1 MKHLSLLVGVAFSG
15 TAVAQDRPAPVDLA
29 ITHANVVDVESGR
42 LLRDHTVLVRGGR
55 IASVSPSGQ
64 RRVPQRAR
72 VVNADGGYL
81 IPGLWDAHTHV
92 TFAGERAL
100 PVYAAHGVTSIRDLG
115 GRLSDLLALR
125 ARVAAGSLVGPA
137 LYVAGPNL
145 EGAWWLDLVVR
156 MAASDSIL
164 RSYPFLEA
172 SPRYRIA
179 TPADARAAVDSLRR
193 LGVDVIK
200 FRNLRGDEFRALAS
214 EARLQ
219 GVPLVGH
226 APRDVA
232 LSEAADLGMGSI
244 EHMETVVLRLGDAPP
259 AERSAQFAWLARRGT
274 AITATLVTDIA
285 YRQTPDSVAYAVIAD
300 TLNLID
306 PRRRFLSPEM
316 LAFWKFGLDLK
327 TLERPSDWAASHRR
341 QLADLRLAH
350 AAGVPILVGTD
361 LGASLVYPGSSVH
374 EEMRLLVEEGGM
386 PSMEVLRGATLYP
399 ARTLGLAG
407 SVGAIAV
414 GREADL
420 VLLDANPLD
429 DIRNTQRIRAVVLD
443 GRYLDRDEL
452 DGLLERAAAP
462 PSRATT
468 TRATADPFGINGE
481 AAP

>member
-1 MKHLSLLVGVAFSG
+1 MKPLSPLLLLGLAFASP
-15 TAVAQDRPAPVDLA
+15 AAAQERPAPRGLA

-55 IASVSPSGQ
+55 IVSVSPTG
-64 RRVPQRAR
+64 RRRPPRRAR
-72 VVNADGGYL
+72 VVNARGGYL

-115 GRLSDLLALR
+115 GRLPDLLALR
-125 ARVAAGSLVGPA
+125 GRVAAGSLVGPA

-145 EGAWWLDLVVR
+145 EGAWWLDVVVR
-156 MAASDSIL
+156 LAASDSIL

-200 FRNLRGDEFRALAS
+200 FRNLRGDEFRALAA
-214 EARLQ
+214 EARRQ
-219 GVPLVGH
+219 GVPLAGH

-244 EHMETVVLRLGDAPP
+244 EHMETVSMRLGDAPA
-259 AERSAQFAWLARRGT
+259 AERRAQLAWLARRGT
-274 AITATLVTDIA
+274 AITATLVTDVA
-285 YRQTPDSVAYAVIAD
+285 YRQTPDSVAWAVIGD
-300 TLNLID
+300 TLNLVD
-306 PRRRFLSPEM
+306 PRRRFLSREM
-316 LAFWKFGLDLK
+316 LAHWRFVLDLK
-327 TLERPSDWAASHRR
+327 RLEGPNDWAASHRR
-341 QLADLRLAH
+341 QLADLRLANE
-350 AAGVPILVGTD
+350 AGVPILVGTD

-374 EEMRLLVEEGGM
+374 EEMRLLVEQGGM
-386 PSMEVLRGATLYP
+386 SPLEVLRGATLYP
-399 ARTLGLAG
+399 ARTLGLA
-407 SVGAIAV
+407 SSAGAIAA
-414 GREADL
+414 GRRADF

-443 GRYLDRDEL
+443 GLYLDRGAL
-452 DGLLERAAAP
+452 DGLLESAA
-462 PSRATT
+462 RRMQMTT
-468 TRATADPFGINGE
+468 P
-481 AAP
+481 

>member
-1 MKHLSLLVGVAFSG
+1 VKHAFSLLFLGLAFSG
-15 TAVAQDRPAPVDLA
+15 TAVAQDRPAPTHLA

-42 LLRDHTVLVRGGR
+42 LLPDRTVVVADGR
-55 IASVSPSGQ
+55 IVSVSPA
-64 RRVPQRAR
+64 RDARVPARAR
-72 VVNADGGYL
+72 VVDARGGYL

-115 GRLSDLLALR
+115 GRLPDLLALR
-125 ARVAAGSLVGPA
+125 GRVAAGALVGPA

-145 EGAWWLDLVVR
+145 EGAWWLDVVVR
-156 MAASDSIL
+156 LAASDSIL

-193 LGVDVIK
+193 LGVDVVK
-200 FRNLRGDEFRALAS
+200 FRNLRGDEFRALAA
-214 EARLQ
+214 EARRQ
-219 GVPLVGH
+219 GVPLAGH

-232 LSEAADLGMGSI
+232 LSEAADLGLGSI
-244 EHMETVVLRLGDAPP
+244 EHMETVMLRLGDASP

-274 AITATLVTDIA
+274 AITATLVTDVA

-306 PRRRFLSPEM
+306 PRRRFLSPEL

-327 TLERPSDWAASHRR
+327 KLEGPNDWAASHRR
-341 QLADLRLAH
+341 QLADLRLANE
-350 AAGVPILVGTD
+350 AGVPILVGTD

-374 EEMRLLVEEGGM
+374 EEMRLLVEQGGM
-386 PSMEVLRGATLYP
+386 SPMEVLRGATLYP
-399 ARTLGLAG
+399 ARTLGLAS
-407 SVGAIAV
+407 SVGTIAV
-414 GREADL
+414 DRKADL

-429 DIRNTQRIRAVVLD
+429 DIRNTQRIRAVVLN
-443 GRYLDRDEL
+443 GRYLDRAGL
-452 DGLLERAAAP
+452 DGLLEPRGGAEHAN
-462 PSRATT
+462 R
-468 TRATADPFGINGE
+468 RR
-481 AAP
+481 

>member
-1 MKHLSLLVGVAFSG
+1 MKPLSPLLLLGLAFASP
-15 TAVAQDRPAPVDLA
+15 AAAQERPAPRGLA

-55 IASVSPSGQ
+55 IVSVSPTG
-64 RRVPQRAR
+64 RRRPPRRAR
-72 VVNADGGYL
+72 VVNARGGYL

-115 GRLSDLLALR
+115 GRLPDLLALR
-125 ARVAAGSLVGPA
+125 GRVAAGSLVGPA

-145 EGAWWLDLVVR
+145 EGAWWLDVVVR
-156 MAASDSIL
+156 LAASDSIL

-200 FRNLRGDEFRALAS
+200 FRNLRGDEFRALAA
-214 EARLQ
+214 EARRQ
-219 GVPLVGH
+219 GVPLAGH
-226 APRDVA
+226 APRDVG

-244 EHMETVVLRLGDAPP
+244 EHMETVVFRLGDAPP

-274 AITATLVTDIA
+274 AITATLVTDVA
-285 YRQTPDSVAYAVIAD
+285 YRQTPDSVAWAVIGD
-300 TLNLID
+300 TLNLVD
-306 PRRRFLSPEM
+306 PRRRFLSREM
-316 LAFWKFGLDLK
+316 LAHWRFVLDLK
-327 TLERPSDWAASHRR
+327 RLEGPNDWAASHRR
-341 QLADLRLAH
+341 QLADLRLANE
-350 AAGVPILVGTD
+350 AGVPILVGTD

-374 EEMRLLVEEGGM
+374 EEMRLLVEQGGM
-386 PSMEVLRGATLYP
+386 SPLEVLRGATLYP
-399 ARTLGLAG
+399 ARTLGLA
-407 SVGAIAV
+407 SSAGAIAA
-414 GREADL
+414 GRRADF

-443 GRYLDRDEL
+443 GLYLDRGAL
-452 DGLLERAAAP
+452 DGLLESAA
-462 PSRATT
+462 RRMQMTT
-468 TRATADPFGINGE
+468 P
-481 AAP
+481 

>member
-1 MKHLSLLVGVAFSG
+1 VKHLSSLVLLGLAFSSAAAG
-15 TAVAQDRPAPVDLA
+15 AQDSPVADLA
-29 ITHANVVDVESGR
+29 ITHANVMDVESGR

-55 IASVSPSGQ
+55 IVSVSPSAQGRVP
-64 RRVPQRAR
+64 RRVQ
-72 VVNADGGYL
+72 VVNAAGGYL
-81 IPGLWDAHTHV
+81 IPGLWDAHAHV
-92 TFAGERAL
+92 TFAGERAM
-100 PVYAAHGVTSIRDLG
+100 PVYAAHGVTSVRDLG
-115 GRLSDLLALR
+115 GRLPDLLALR
-125 ARVAAGSLVGPA
+125 GRVAEGALVGPA
-137 LYVAGPNL
+137 LYVAGPNV

-156 MAASDSIL
+156 LAASDSIL

-179 TPADARAAVDSLRR
+179 TPADARTAVDSLRR

-244 EHMETVVLRLGDAPP
+244 EHMETVMLRLGDAPP

-274 AITATLVTDIA
+274 AITATLVTDVA
-285 YRQTPDSVAYAVIAD
+285 YRQTPDSLAYAVIAD

-306 PRRRFLSPEM
+306 PRRRFLSTEL
-316 LAFWKFGLDLK
+316 LAFWTFGLDLK
-327 TLERPSDWAASHRR
+327 KLEGPSDWTASHRR
-341 QLADLRLAH
+341 QMADLRLANQ
-350 AAGVPILVGTD
+350 AGVPILVGTD

-374 EEMRLLVEEGGM
+374 EEMRLLVEQGGM
-386 PSMEVLRGATLYP
+386 SPLDVLRGATLYP

-407 SVGAIAV
+407 SVGSITV
-414 GREADL
+414 GKEADL

-429 DIRNTQRIRAVVLD
+429 DIRNTQRIRGVVLD
-443 GRYLDRDEL
+443 GRYLDRVAL
-452 DGLLERAAAP
+452 DGLLESAA
-462 PSRATT
+462 RRMQKTT
-468 TRATADPFGINGE
+468 P
-481 AAP
+481 

>member
-1 MKHLSLLVGVAFSG
+1 VKHLSSLVLLGLALSSAAG
-15 TAVAQDRPAPVDLA
+15 AQDRPAHAELA

-42 LLRDHTVLVRGGR
+42 VLSDHTVLVRGGR
-55 IASVSPSGQ
+55 IVSVAPSGQ
-64 RRVPQRAR
+64 GRVPRRAR
-72 VVNADGGYL
+72 VVNAAGGYL
-81 IPGLWDAHTHV
+81 IPGLWDAHAHV

-100 PVYAAHGVTSIRDLG
+100 PVYAAHGVTAVRDLG
-115 GRLSDLLALR
+115 GRLPDLLALR
-125 ARVAAGSLVGPA
+125 GRVVEGALVGPA

-156 MAASDSIL
+156 LAASDSVL
-164 RSYPFLEA
+164 RSFPFLEA

-200 FRNLRGDEFRALAS
+200 FRNLRGDEFRALAA
-214 EARLQ
+214 EARLR

-244 EHMETVVLRLGDAPP
+244 EHMETVVFSLGDAPP

-274 AITATLVTDIA
+274 AITATLVTDVA
-285 YRQTPDSVAYAVIAD
+285 YRQTPDSLAYAIIAD

-327 TLERPSDWAASHRR
+327 KLEGPNDWAASHRR
-341 QLADLRLAH
+341 QLADLRLANQ
-350 AAGVPILVGTD
+350 AGVPILVGTD

-374 EEMRLLVEEGGM
+374 EEMRLLVEQGGM
-386 PSMEVLRGATLYP
+386 SPLEVLRGATLYP

-407 SVGAIAV
+407 SVGAITV
-414 GREADL
+414 GKEADL

-429 DIRNTQRIRAVVLD
+429 DIRNTQRIRGVVLD
-443 GRYLDRDEL
+443 GRYLDRVTL
-452 DGLLERAAAP
+452 DGLLESAA
-462 PSRATT
+462 RRMQKTT
-468 TRATADPFGINGE
+468 P
-481 AAP
+481 

>member
-1 MKHLSLLVGVAFSG
+1 MKHLSSLVLLGLALSSAAG
-15 TAVAQDRPAPVDLA
+15 AQDRPAHAELA

-42 LLRDHTVLVRGGR
+42 VLSDHTVLVRGGR
-55 IASVSPSGQ
+55 IVSVAPSGQ
-64 RRVPQRAR
+64 GRVPRRAR
-72 VVNADGGYL
+72 VVNAAGGYL
-81 IPGLWDAHTHV
+81 IPGLWDAHAHV

-100 PVYAAHGVTSIRDLG
+100 PVYAAHGVTAVRDLG
-115 GRLSDLLALR
+115 GRLPDLLALR
-125 ARVAAGSLVGPA
+125 GRVVEGALVGPA

-156 MAASDSIL
+156 LAASDSVL
-164 RSYPFLEA
+164 RSFPFLEA

-200 FRNLRGDEFRALAS
+200 FRNLRGDEFRALAA
-214 EARLQ
+214 EARLR

-244 EHMETVVLRLGDAPP
+244 EHMETVVFSLGDAPP

-274 AITATLVTDIA
+274 AITATLVTDVA
-285 YRQTPDSVAYAVIAD
+285 YRQTPDSLAYAIIAD

-327 TLERPSDWAASHRR
+327 KLEGPNDWAASHRR
-341 QLADLRLAH
+341 QLADLRLANQ
-350 AAGVPILVGTD
+350 AGVPILVGTD

-374 EEMRLLVEEGGM
+374 EEMRLLVEQGGM
-386 PSMEVLRGATLYP
+386 SPLEVLRGATLYP

-407 SVGAIAV
+407 SVGAITV
-414 GREADL
+414 GKEADL

-429 DIRNTQRIRAVVLD
+429 DIRNTQRIRGVVLD
-443 GRYLDRDEL
+443 GRYLDRVTL
-452 DGLLERAAAP
+452 DGLLESAA
-462 PSRATT
+462 RRMQKTT
-468 TRATADPFGINGE
+468 P
-481 AAP
+481 

>member
-1 MKHLSLLVGVAFSG
+1 VKHLSSFILLGLAFSS
-15 TAVAQDRPAPVDLA
+15 AAAAQNPPAPAELA
-29 ITHANVVDVESGR
+29 ITNANVVDVERGR
-42 LLRDHTVLVRGGR
+42 LLPDHTVLVRGGR
-55 IASVSPSGQ
+55 IMSVSPSGQ
-64 RRVPQRAR
+64 RRVPPRAR
-72 VVNADGGYL
+72 VVNAGGGYL
-81 IPGLWDAHTHV
+81 IPGLWDAHAHV

-115 GRLSDLLALR
+115 GRLPDLLALR
-125 ARVAAGSLVGPA
+125 GRVAAGTLVGPA

-156 MAASDSIL
+156 LAASDSIL

-193 LGVDVIK
+193 MGVDVIK
-200 FRNLRGDEFRALAS
+200 FRNLRGDEFRALAA
-214 EARLQ
+214 EARRQ
-219 GVPLVGH
+219 GVPLAGH

-244 EHMETVVLRLGDAPP
+244 EHMETVMLRLGDAAP
-259 AERSAQFAWLARRGT
+259 AARSAQFAWLARRGT
-274 AITATLVTDIA
+274 AITATMVTDVA
-285 YRQTPDSVAYAVIAD
+285 YRQTPDSAAYAIIAD

-316 LAFWKFGLDLK
+316 LAFWKFGLDVK
-327 TLERPSDWAASHRR
+327 RLEGPSDWAASHRR

-350 AAGVPILVGTD
+350 QAGVPILVGTD

-374 EEMRLLVEEGGM
+374 EEMRLLVEQGGM
-386 PSMEVLRGATLYP
+386 TPLEVLRGATLYP
-399 ARTLGLAG
+399 ARTLGLASSAG
-407 SVGAIAV
+407 SIAM
-414 GREADL
+414 GKEADL

-443 GRYLDRDEL
+443 GRYLDRGEL
-452 DGLLERAAAP
+452 DGLLESAAR
-462 PSRATT
+462 SMQ
-468 TRATADPFGINGE
+468 NGG
-481 AAP
+481 P